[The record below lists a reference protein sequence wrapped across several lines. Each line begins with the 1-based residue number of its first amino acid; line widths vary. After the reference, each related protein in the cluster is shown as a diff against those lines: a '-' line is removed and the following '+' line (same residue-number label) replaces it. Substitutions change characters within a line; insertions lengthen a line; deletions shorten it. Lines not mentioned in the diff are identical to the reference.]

1 MGSLVAVCGI
11 KPGPCALGARSLSQ
25 RTTREVPANV
35 IEFTSFFQFYKSL
48 FLPGIAI
55 WFLRYEHDICKAEIA
70 VFLTRHFRVLKRV
83 HTIFYQFN

>member
-1 MGSLVAVCGI
+1 MGSLVAVCGV
-11 KPGPCALGARSLSQ
+11 KPGPCALGAWSLSPW
-25 RTTREVPANV
+25 TREVPV
-35 IEFTSFFQFYKSL
+35 QVLEFTSFFQFYKSF

>member
-1 MGSLVAVCGI
+1 MQCVGSNLGPVHWELGVLARG
-11 KPGPCALGARSLSQ
+11 PGKFLFKSLNSLL
-25 RTTREVPANV
+25 
-35 IEFTSFFQFYKSL
+35 FFQFYKSF

-55 WFLRYEHDICKAEIA
+55 WFLRYEHDICKVEIA